1 MVSGIRRRVILYYLA
16 IIAVVVL
23 FMGAFFVW
31 FLNYFYM
38 QTLRDNLFIQARLT
52 ASLVEEMLIRDAGP
66 QEIDALSKSLGN
78 ELGIRLT
85 LIDIDG
91 TVLADS
97 SENPALMDNHR
108 YRPEVEEALQQGRG
122 AAARYSVTLDEEM
135 YYMAVPLHGSANNSE
150 ESGQVAVVRLALPLA
165 GINRAVFNLILF
177 IAGALFAAALVA
189 LAAAMILAR
198 RITDPIDKISS
209 ASLVIA
215 QGNYLPVLEVS
226 GNDEL
231 SALALNIK
239 EMGLSLKKKIE
250 QVTWEKS
257 KLETVVSSMSSGI
270 ILANCDLSIELIN
283 PAAEK
288 LFEISSEAAT
298 GKPVQ
303 LAVRYY
309 TLIENLKAVYADGQA
324 RSLEMNLYYPRST
337 ILETDILPIEDAGKK
352 VIGMLLIFHELTQ
365 LRSIEKMRS
374 DFVANASHELRTPL
388 TAVRGYT
395 ETILH
400 EELTREQLVV
410 FLEVIDRETR
420 RLSNLLDD
428 LMDLAQIENEKGLV
442 KKEVLDLSLLI
453 HDAVQR
459 IEEQSRHR
467 SVKIALAFHEA
478 AVLVTGNP
486 EWLRQALVN
495 ILENSIRHGKEKGE
509 VAIRL
514 FVEGQEAVVEVED
527 NGPGIPN
534 GDLPYIFERFY
545 RADKARSRKSGGTG
559 LGLSIVKH
567 IMEAHGANYS
577 LKSNEGEGTIF
588 RFALPLLRQ

>member
-1 MVSGIRRRVILYYLA
+1 MVSGIRRRVILYYLV

-66 QEIDALSKSLGN
+66 EEIDALGKSLGS
-78 ELGIRLT
+78 ELGIRFT
-85 LIDIDG
+85 LIASDG

-122 AAARYSVTLDEEM
+122 AATRYSVTLDEEM
-135 YYMAVPLHGSANNSE
+135 YYMAVTLHGSANNRE
-150 ESGQVAVVRLALPLA
+150 GPDPVAVVRLALPLA
-165 GINRAVFNLILF
+165 GINRAVFNLKLF
-177 IAGALFAAALVA
+177 ITGALFAAALVA

-215 QGNYLPVLEVS
+215 QGNYLPMLDVS

-270 ILANCDLSIELIN
+270 ILANCDLNIELIN

-288 LFEISSEAAT
+288 LFEISADAAT

-309 TLIENLKAVYADGQA
+309 TLIENLKAVCADGQS
-324 RSLEMNLYYPRST
+324 RTVEMNLYYPRST
-337 ILETDILPIEDAGKK
+337 ILETDIIPIEDAGQK

-410 FLEVIDRETR
+410 FLGVIDRETR

-442 KKEVLDLSLLI
+442 KKEVLDLTLLI
-453 HDAVQR
+453 HDALQR
-459 IEEQSRHR
+459 IEEQSRQR
-467 SVKIALAFHEA
+467 SVKIVIAFHET

-495 ILENSIRHGKEKGE
+495 ILENSIRHGKEQGE

-514 FVEGQEAVVEVED
+514 FIEGQEAVVEVED

-588 RFALPLLRQ
+588 RFALPLLKQ